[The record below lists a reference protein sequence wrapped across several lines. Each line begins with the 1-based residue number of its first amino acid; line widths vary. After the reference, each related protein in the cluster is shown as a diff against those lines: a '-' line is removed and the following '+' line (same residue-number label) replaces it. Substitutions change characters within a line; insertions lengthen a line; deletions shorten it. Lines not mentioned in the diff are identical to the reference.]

1 MSDVRFRLYI
11 AGETP
16 RSQRAIANL
25 KRIADEHLDGRYELD
40 VVDVVE
46 RPEEAEQHRILTTPT
61 LVKTDPAPVR
71 RVTGDLSDGAKVLY
85 GLALEPATDAD
96 TFRESPR

>member
-25 KRIADEHLDGRYELD
+25 KRIAEEHLNGRYRLEI
-40 VVDVVE
+40 VDVMKQ
-46 RPEEAEQHRILTTPT
+46 PQEAEENRILTTPT
-61 LVKTDPAPVR
+61 LVKVEPAPPR
-71 RVTGDLSDGAKVLY
+71 RVTGDLSDGARVLY
-85 GLALEPATDAD
+85 GLALEGVAGTEGTP
-96 TFRESPR
+96 ESPR

>member
-25 KRIADEHLDGRYELD
+25 KRIAHEHLDGRYSLEI
-40 VVDVVE
+40 VDVVQK
-46 RPEEAEQHRILTTPT
+46 PGEAEENRILTTPT
-61 LVKTDPAPVR
+61 LVKLEPGPVR
-71 RVTGDLSDGAKVLY
+71 RVTGDLSDGGRVLY
-85 GLALEPATDAD
+85 GLSLEAIGRMEDEP
-96 TFRESPR
+96 ESPK